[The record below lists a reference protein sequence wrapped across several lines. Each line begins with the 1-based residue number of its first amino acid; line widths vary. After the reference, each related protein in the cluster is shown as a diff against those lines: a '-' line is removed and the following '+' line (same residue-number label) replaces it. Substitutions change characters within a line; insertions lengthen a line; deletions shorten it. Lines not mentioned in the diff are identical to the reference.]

1 MLALRHEI
9 LTNIT
14 DVADHKVAKFL
25 KNYKRSHA
33 MSDTIDFLIRLMSL
47 KSLKRTGR
55 TIVGIPEAETVAS
68 HSFGTAVIAM
78 ILADL
83 AKDVDKEKV
92 IRLALLHDIHE
103 YITGDIVSPAIK
115 EGIVSI
121 DELKAYEKALEGL
134 PREIKENY
142 LELLKELLEGKTKE
156 AKLVRLADKLD
167 QAIQAFVYYRL
178 HPVERLKKFAEV
190 LDELEGFDEL
200 RERIKDLFKSE

>member
-1 MLALRHEI
+1 
-9 LTNIT
+9 
-14 DVADHKVAKFL
+14 
-25 KNYKRSHA
+25 
-33 MSDTIDFLIRLMSL
+33 MSDPIDFLISLMSL

-55 TIVGIPEAETVAS
+55 TIIGIPEAETVAS

-83 AKDVDKEKV
+83 LEDVDKEKV

-115 EGIVSI
+115 AGIVSI
-121 DELKAYEKALEGL
+121 DELKAYEEALKGL
-134 PREIKENY
+134 PEELKNKY
-142 LELLKELLEGKTKE
+142 LELLRELLEGNTKE

-178 HPVERLKKFAEV
+178 HPLDRLKKFAAVIE
-190 LDELEGFDEL
+190 EFEGFDEL
-200 RERIKDLFKSE
+200 RERIKKLFEERKWS